1 MRLVFSHT
9 TSRPV
14 SGDKMHT
21 IGTWWM
27 WVGFGVF
34 IVLATI
40 VDLYSLRA
48 QGAHKVSF
56 REAFRW
62 SLLWVSLAL
71 IFNALLWWYLDDTA
85 GRAIANTKS
94 AEFFAGYVIEKS
106 LSVDNIFVFLMIFN
120 YFNVPAEYQKKVLV
134 AGVIL
139 AVVLRVILILVG
151 AILIE
156 RFDWILY
163 VFGAF
168 LLYSGFKMIKG
179 QSETIDFDNNPVLRF
194 VRRNFRVIRT
204 FYGERL
210 TIVRGGKRYGTILVL
225 VLAMIG
231 VTDVIFA
238 VDSIPAIFAVTKDP
252 FIVMTSN
259 IFAVLGLRALYFM
272 LAKMADKFHLLSFAL
287 ALILMFV
294 GVKML
299 IVEFYHMPIGIS
311 LAVILTL
318 LISSILA
325 SIWLPNKQNN

>member
-1 MRLVFSHT
+1 
-9 TSRPV
+9 
-14 SGDKMHT
+14 
-21 IGTWWM
+21 
-27 WVGFGVF
+27 
-34 IVLATI
+34 
-40 VDLYSLRA
+40 
-48 QGAHKVSF
+48 
-56 REAFRW
+56 
-62 SLLWVSLAL
+62 
-71 IFNALLWWYLDDTA
+71 
-85 GRAIANTKS
+85 
-94 AEFFAGYVIEKS
+94 
-106 LSVDNIFVFLMIFN
+106 
-120 YFNVPAEYQKKVLV
+120 
-134 AGVIL
+134 
-139 AVVLRVILILVG
+139 VLRVILILVG

-168 LLYSGFKMIKG
+168 LLYSGFKMLKG
-179 QSETIDFDNNPVLRF
+179 QDETIDFDNNPIMRF

-299 IVEFYHMPIGIS
+299 IVEFYHMPISIS

-318 LISSILA
+318 LTSSILA
-325 SIWLPNKQNN
+325 SIWLPNKQKNSG